1 MAKKVIVVRIGTNE
15 VQIVHMEHTANYP
28 TVYGCVRFPTPEN
41 AVKDGMIIEVTELAT
56 CIRKACAD
64 KGIRTKDV
72 IFTVASGKIA
82 SRETSVPIAKKKM
95 KIQPLV
101 MAKVSDLFPIDV
113 EKYIFSYVEQG
124 EPKKTEEGG
133 LIQDVMVFAAPSDL
147 IDSYYTLAN
156 AAGLHIE
163 SIDADGNAVFQVMR
177 RQVKSKEGV
186 TMSIQINQSATLVN
200 IISDNKLLLQ
210 RVVPYGINVFTE
222 VLLKEPVFQV
232 QTEEEAYTLLKR
244 NRVILHNL
252 NSENP
257 ENNPSLDKRIEVT
270 DNASYLIGNIG
281 RVIEYYNSKYKD
293 RPIQEIICMGKG
305 CAVAG
310 IHELLSNELGIQT
323 HTPEELAGVRFNRKV
338 NINAYI
344 LQYINCFGAVFD
356 SVHFVSNAVRQ
367 KEEKKGSM
375 TGAVLIFAGCLL
387 ISILVGGFSVMRLL
401 QEKETN
407 RMWTNRV
414 QAMEP
419 VESEFAAL
427 LEEVVNRKM
436 LDVFDLYCDNKNN
449 HFHALLKSMEAQC
462 PKSFKIQSITSDE
475 EKVTINAISTD
486 KLLSLSALQIQLEKI
501 DGISSVKIDS
511 ITETNEAL
519 TKKKQY
525 SYTITFAYNKVV
537 DANEKASEIEGS
549 QTE

>member
-1 MAKKVIVVRIGTNE
+1 
-15 VQIVHMEHTANYP
+15 
-28 TVYGCVRFPTPEN
+28 
-41 AVKDGMIIEVTELAT
+41 
-56 CIRKACAD
+56 
-64 KGIRTKDV
+64 
-72 IFTVASGKIA
+72 
-82 SRETSVPIAKKKM
+82 
-95 KIQPLV
+95 
-101 MAKVSDLFPIDV
+101 
-113 EKYIFSYVEQG
+113 
-124 EPKKTEEGG
+124 
-133 LIQDVMVFAAPSDL
+133 
-147 IDSYYTLAN
+147 
-156 AAGLHIE
+156 
-163 SIDADGNAVFQVMR
+163 
-177 RQVKSKEGV
+177 
-186 TMSIQINQSATLVN
+186 MSIQINQSATLVN

-222 VLLKEPVFQV
+222 VLLQEPVFQV

-252 NSENP
+252 NSENS

>member
-1 MAKKVIVVRIGTNE
+1 M
-15 VQIVHMEHTANYP
+15 H
-28 TVYGCVRFPTPEN
+28 
-41 AVKDGMIIEVTELAT
+41 
-56 CIRKACAD
+56 
-64 KGIRTKDV
+64 
-72 IFTVASGKIA
+72 
-82 SRETSVPIAKKKM
+82 
-95 KIQPLV
+95 
-101 MAKVSDLFPIDV
+101 
-113 EKYIFSYVEQG
+113 
-124 EPKKTEEGG
+124 
-133 LIQDVMVFAAPSDL
+133 
-147 IDSYYTLAN
+147 
-156 AAGLHIE
+156 
-163 SIDADGNAVFQVMR
+163 
-177 RQVKSKEGV
+177 
-186 TMSIQINQSATLVN
+186 
-200 IISDNKLLLQ
+200 
-210 RVVPYGINVFTE
+210 
-222 VLLKEPVFQV
+222 
-232 QTEEEAYTLLKR
+232 
-244 NRVILHNL
+244 
-252 NSENP
+252 
-257 ENNPSLDKRIEVT
+257 
-270 DNASYLIGNIG
+270 
-281 RVIEYYNSKYKD
+281 
-293 RPIQEIICMGKG
+293 GKG

-475 EKVTINAISTD
+475 AKVTINAISTD

>member
-41 AVKDGMIIEVTELAT
+41 AVKDGMIIEVAELAT

-64 KGIRTKDV
+64 KGIRTKNV

-222 VLLKEPVFQV
+222 VLLQEPVFQV

-252 NSENP
+252 NSENQ

-401 QEKETN
+401 QE
-407 RMWTNRV
+407 
-414 QAMEP
+414 
-419 VESEFAAL
+419 
-427 LEEVVNRKM
+427 EVVNRKM

-462 PKSFKIQSITSDE
+462 PKSFKIRSITSDE
-475 EKVTINAISTD
+475 AKVMINAISTD

-537 DANEKASEIEGS
+537 DANKKASEIEGS

>member
-1 MAKKVIVVRIGTNE
+1 M
-15 VQIVHMEHTANYP
+15 
-28 TVYGCVRFPTPEN
+28 
-41 AVKDGMIIEVTELAT
+41 
-56 CIRKACAD
+56 
-64 KGIRTKDV
+64 
-72 IFTVASGKIA
+72 
-82 SRETSVPIAKKKM
+82 
-95 KIQPLV
+95 
-101 MAKVSDLFPIDV
+101 
-113 EKYIFSYVEQG
+113 
-124 EPKKTEEGG
+124 
-133 LIQDVMVFAAPSDL
+133 
-147 IDSYYTLAN
+147 
-156 AAGLHIE
+156 
-163 SIDADGNAVFQVMR
+163 
-177 RQVKSKEGV
+177 
-186 TMSIQINQSATLVN
+186 
-200 IISDNKLLLQ
+200 
-210 RVVPYGINVFTE
+210 
-222 VLLKEPVFQV
+222 
-232 QTEEEAYTLLKR
+232 
-244 NRVILHNL
+244 
-252 NSENP
+252 
-257 ENNPSLDKRIEVT
+257 
-270 DNASYLIGNIG
+270 
-281 RVIEYYNSKYKD
+281 
-293 RPIQEIICMGKG
+293 
-305 CAVAG
+305 
-310 IHELLSNELGIQT
+310 
-323 HTPEELAGVRFNRKV
+323 
-338 NINAYI
+338 
-344 LQYINCFGAVFD
+344 QYINCFGAVFD